1 MHAGAW
7 KARMTKHYKHI
18 DSAMRGV
25 SLLEMLIAMAILGII
40 ISVAVPSMTEFGAN
54 QRLIGAA
61 EQVFGHIQQARS
73 ESVARNAP
81 VYVNFSA
88 NGSTT
93 WTYGVGLTTGCTLT
107 TTNPTTAGACYLV
120 VSDGDTTYDGID
132 ADADGTVEASET
144 DTGDR
149 VLMRFPSTDYDDIEM
164 GLASFSSG
172 TQIVFNPIRGTSSS
186 GQINFENSTGKQLR
200 ITVSLLG
207 RAAICSPAGSVSNY
221 AAC

>member
-1 MHAGAW
+1 
-7 KARMTKHYKHI
+7 MTKYFKHI
-18 DSAMRGV
+18 RASAGLSRDTMRGV

-40 ISVAVPSMTEFGAN
+40 ISVAVPSMSEFGAN
-54 QRLIGAA
+54 QRLIGAS
-61 EQVFGHIQQARS
+61 EQVYGHIQQARS

-88 NGSTT
+88 SGTTT

-107 TTNPTTAGACYLV
+107 VTDPTAAGACYIV
-120 VSDGDTTYDGID
+120 VSDGDSVVDGID
-132 ADADGTVEASET
+132 ADGDGTVETGET

-149 VLMRFPSTDYDDIEM
+149 VLMRFPSSDYQDIEM
-164 GLASFSSG
+164 GIASFSSG

-186 GQINFENSTGKQLR
+186 GQINLENSTGKQLR

-207 RAAICSPAGSVSNY
+207 RAQICSPSDQVGNY
-221 AAC
+221 DAC